1 MTEPVSDR
9 LSFSS
14 AVEMPAEPGR
24 DTYQL
29 ILLLSAVTLLLLPF
43 ITTFNEF
50 MTSMVMRMHLDG
62 VLREWIVPAEARM
75 VAVLLTPLG
84 VDVGVSSTAVYIGG
98 GDFPLPVFISWN
110 CVGWQ
115 SLILFALTVKAGLEG
130 RYTLASQLRALILG
144 VLGII
149 WINLLRIAGIALV
162 AYYFGRL
169 PAVLAHDY
177 GGTLMTIVWLALFW
191 YFAINYVLEPKDDE
205 EVEEIEQR

>member
-1 MTEPVSDR
+1 MTEPLSDR
-9 LSFSS
+9 LAFSS
-14 AVEMPAEPGR
+14 AVEMPAERGR

-43 ITTFNEF
+43 VTTFNEF
-50 MTSMVMRMHLDG
+50 MTEIVMTMHLDG

-75 VAVLLTPLG
+75 VAALLSPLG
-84 VDVGVSSTAVYIGG
+84 VDVSVSSTSVYIGG

-115 SLILFALTVKAGLEG
+115 SLILFALTVKTGLEG

-144 VLGII
+144 LLGIV

-162 AYYFGRL
+162 AYQFGRL

-191 YFAINYVLEPKDDE
+191 YFAINYILEPKDDE
-205 EVEEIEQR
+205 ETQEVE

>member
-1 MTEPVSDR
+1 MSEPVSDR
-9 LSFSS
+9 MSYS
-14 AVEMPAEPGR
+14 AAAEMPAERGR

-50 MTSMVMRMHLDG
+50 MTAMVMTMHLDG

-75 VAVLLTPLG
+75 VAVLLSPLG
-84 VDVGVSSTAVYIGG
+84 VDVSVSDTSVYIGG

-115 SLILFALTVKAGLEG
+115 SLILFALTVKTGLGG

-144 VLGII
+144 LLGIV

-177 GGTLMTIVWLALFW
+177 GGTLVTIVWLALFW

-205 EVEEIEQR
+205 EEEAIE

>member
-1 MTEPVSDR
+1 MSEPVSDR
-9 LSFSS
+9 ISFS
-14 AVEMPAEPGR
+14 AAAEMPAERGR

-50 MTSMVMRMHLDG
+50 MTAMVMTMHLDG

-75 VAVLLTPLG
+75 VAVLLSPLG
-84 VDVGVSSTAVYIGG
+84 VDVSVSSTSIYIGG

-115 SLILFALTVKAGLEG
+115 SLVLFGLTVKTGLDG
-130 RYTLASQLRALILG
+130 RYTPASQLRALSLG
-144 VLGII
+144 LLGII

-177 GGTLMTIVWLALFW
+177 GGTVMTIVWLALFW

-205 EVEEIEQR
+205 EVEAIE

>member
-1 MTEPVSDR
+1 MSEPVSDR
-9 LSFSS
+9 MSFS
-14 AVEMPAEPGR
+14 AAAEMPVERGR

-50 MTSMVMRMHLDG
+50 MTAMVMTMHLDG

-75 VAVLLTPLG
+75 VAVLLSPLG
-84 VDVGVSSTAVYIGG
+84 VDVSVSSTSIYIGG

-115 SLILFALTVKAGLEG
+115 SLILFALTVKTGLGG
-130 RYTLASQLRALILG
+130 RYTLASQLRALSLG
-144 VLGII
+144 LLGII
-149 WINLLRIAGIALV
+149 WINLLRIAGIAMV

-177 GGTLMTIVWLALFW
+177 GGTFMTIVWLALFW
-191 YFAINYVLEPKDDE
+191 YFAINYVLESKDDE
-205 EVEEIEQR
+205 EVEAIE

>member
-1 MTEPVSDR
+1 MSEPVSDR
-9 LSFSS
+9 MSFS
-14 AVEMPAEPGR
+14 AAAEMPVERGR

-50 MTSMVMRMHLDG
+50 MTAMVMTMHLDG

-75 VAVLLTPLG
+75 VAVLLSPLG
-84 VDVGVSSTAVYIGG
+84 VDVSVSSTSIYIGG

-115 SLILFALTVKAGLEG
+115 SLILFALTVKTGLGG
-130 RYTLASQLRALILG
+130 RYTLASQLRALSLG
-144 VLGII
+144 LLGII
-149 WINLLRIAGIALV
+149 WINLLRIAGIAMV

-177 GGTLMTIVWLALFW
+177 GGTIMTIVWLALFW

-205 EVEEIEQR
+205 EVEAIE

>member
-1 MTEPVSDR
+1 MSGPVSDR
-9 LSFSS
+9 MSFN
-14 AVEMPAEPGR
+14 AAAQMPAERGR

-50 MTSMVMRMHLDG
+50 MTAMVMQMHLDG

-75 VAVLLTPLG
+75 VAVLLSPLG
-84 VDVGVSSTAVYIGG
+84 VDVSVSSTSIYIGG

-115 SLILFALTVKAGLEG
+115 SLILFALTIKTGLGG
-130 RYTLASQLRALILG
+130 RYTLASQLRALSLG
-144 VLGII
+144 LLGII

-162 AYYFGRL
+162 AFYFGRL

-177 GGTLMTIVWLALFW
+177 GGTVMTIVWLALFW
-191 YFAINYVLEPKDDE
+191 YFAINYVLESKDDE
-205 EVEEIEQR
+205 EVEAIE

>member
-1 MTEPVSDR
+1 MSEPVSDR
-9 LSFSS
+9 LSFS
-14 AVEMPAEPGR
+14 AAAEIPAERGR

-50 MTSMVMRMHLDG
+50 MTAMVMTMHLDG
-62 VLREWIVPAEARM
+62 VLREWIVPAETRM
-75 VAVLLTPLG
+75 VAVLLSPLG
-84 VDVGVSSTAVYIGG
+84 VDVSVSSTTVYIGG

-115 SLILFALTVKAGLEG
+115 SLILFALTVKTGLGG
-130 RYTLASQLRALILG
+130 RYTLASQLRALSLG
-144 VLGII
+144 LLGIV

-162 AYYFGRL
+162 AYNFGRL

-177 GGTLMTIVWLALFW
+177 GGTVMTIVWLALFW

-205 EVEEIEQR
+205 EVEATE

>member
-1 MTEPVSDR
+1 MSEPVSDR
-9 LSFSS
+9 MSFS
-14 AVEMPAEPGR
+14 AAAEMPAERGR

-50 MTSMVMRMHLDG
+50 MTAMVMAMHLDG

-75 VAVLLTPLG
+75 VAVMLAPLG
-84 VDVGVSSTAVYIGG
+84 VDVSVSSTSVYIGG

-115 SLILFALTVKAGLEG
+115 SLILFALTVKTGLEG
-130 RYTLASQLRALILG
+130 RYTRASQLRALSLG
-144 VLGII
+144 LLGII

-177 GGTLMTIVWLALFW
+177 GGTVMTIVWLALFW

-205 EVEEIEQR
+205 EEEAIE

>member
-1 MTEPVSDR
+1 MSEPVSDR
-9 LSFSS
+9 LSFS
-14 AVEMPAEPGR
+14 AAAELPAERGR

-50 MTSMVMRMHLDG
+50 MTAMVMTMHLDG

-75 VAVLLTPLG
+75 VAVLLSPLG
-84 VDVGVSSTAVYIGG
+84 VDVSVSSTTVYIGG

-115 SLILFALTVKAGLEG
+115 SLILFALTVKTGLGG
-130 RYTLASQLRALILG
+130 RYTLASQLRALSLG
-144 VLGII
+144 LLGII
-149 WINLLRIAGIALV
+149 WINLLRIAGIAMV

-177 GGTLMTIVWLALFW
+177 GGTVMTIVWLALFW

-205 EVEEIEQR
+205 EVEAIE

>member
-1 MTEPVSDR
+1 MNEPVSDR
-9 LSFSS
+9 MSFS
-14 AVEMPAEPGR
+14 AAAEMPAERGR

-50 MTSMVMRMHLDG
+50 MTAMVMTMHLDG

-75 VAVLLTPLG
+75 VAVLLSPLG
-84 VDVGVSSTAVYIGG
+84 VDVSVSSTSIYIGG

-115 SLILFALTVKAGLEG
+115 SLILFALTVKTGLEG
-130 RYTLASQLRALILG
+130 RYTRASQLRALSLG
-144 VLGII
+144 LLGIV
-149 WINLLRIAGIALV
+149 WINLLRIAGIALM

-177 GGTLMTIVWLALFW
+177 GGTVMTIVWLALFW

-205 EVEEIEQR
+205 EEEAIEER

>member
-1 MTEPVSDR
+1 MSEPVSDR
-9 LSFSS
+9 VAYSA
-14 AVEMPAEPGR
+14 AVEMPAERGR

-50 MTSMVMRMHLDG
+50 MTAMVMTMHLDG

-75 VAVLLTPLG
+75 VAVLLSPLG
-84 VDVGVSSTAVYIGG
+84 VDVSVSSTSVYIGG

-115 SLILFALTVKAGLEG
+115 SLILFALTVKTGLEG
-130 RYTLASQLRALILG
+130 RYTLASQFRALSLG
-144 VLGII
+144 LLGII

-205 EVEEIEQR
+205 EEEAIE

>member
-1 MTEPVSDR
+1 MSEPVSDR
-9 LSFSS
+9 MSYG
-14 AVEMPAEPGR
+14 AAAEMPAERGR

-50 MTSMVMRMHLDG
+50 MTAMVMTMHLDG

-75 VAVLLTPLG
+75 VAVMLSPLG
-84 VDVGVSSTAVYIGG
+84 VDVSVSSTSVYIGG

-115 SLILFALTVKAGLEG
+115 SLILFALTVKTGLEG
-130 RYTLASQLRALILG
+130 RYTSASQLRALSLG
-144 VLGII
+144 LLGII

-177 GGTLMTIVWLALFW
+177 GGTLVTIVWLALFW

-205 EVEEIEQR
+205 EMEAVE

>member
-1 MTEPVSDR
+1 MTEPASDR
-9 LSFSS
+9 LSFST
-14 AVEMPAEPGR
+14 AAEMPVERGR

-43 ITTFNEF
+43 VTTFNEF
-50 MTSMVMRMHLDG
+50 MTAMVMRMHLDG
-62 VLREWIVPAEARM
+62 VLREWIVPVEARM
-75 VAVLLTPLG
+75 VAALLSPLG
-84 VDVGVSSTAVYIGG
+84 VDVSVSSTSIYVGG

-115 SLILFALTVKAGLEG
+115 SLILFALTIKTGLEG
-130 RYTLASQLRALILG
+130 RYTLASQLRALTLGFLG
-144 VLGII
+144 VI
-149 WINLLRIAGIALV
+149 WINLLRIAGIALM
-162 AYYFGRL
+162 AYHFGRL

-205 EVEEIEQR
+205 EVEGVE

>member
-1 MTEPVSDR
+1 MSEPVSNR
-9 LSFSS
+9 LSFST
-14 AVEMPAEPGR
+14 AAEMPAERGR

-50 MTSMVMRMHLDG
+50 MTAMVMTMHLDG

-75 VAVLLTPLG
+75 VAVMLSPLG
-84 VDVGVSSTAVYIGG
+84 VEVSVSSTSIYIGG

-115 SLILFALTVKAGLEG
+115 SLILFALTVKTGLEG
-130 RYTLASQLRALILG
+130 RYTLASQFRALSLG
-144 VLGII
+144 LLGII

-177 GGTLMTIVWLALFW
+177 GGTLVTIVWLALFW
-191 YFAINYVLEPKDDE
+191 YFAINYVLESKDDE
-205 EVEEIEQR
+205 EEAIE

>member
-1 MTEPVSDR
+1 MSEPVSDR
-9 LSFSS
+9 MSFS
-14 AVEMPAEPGR
+14 AAAEMPAERGR

-50 MTSMVMRMHLDG
+50 MTAMVMTMHLDG

-75 VAVLLTPLG
+75 VAVLLSPLG
-84 VDVGVSSTAVYIGG
+84 VDVSVSSTSIYIGG

-115 SLILFALTVKAGLEG
+115 SLILFALTVKTGLEG
-130 RYTLASQLRALILG
+130 RYTRASQLRALSLG
-144 VLGII
+144 LLGIV

-177 GGTLMTIVWLALFW
+177 GGTVMTIVWLALFW
-191 YFAINYVLEPKDDE
+191 YFAINYVLESKDDE
-205 EVEEIEQR
+205 EVEAIE

>member
-1 MTEPVSDR
+1 MSEPVSDR
-9 LSFSS
+9 ISFS
-14 AVEMPAEPGR
+14 AAAEMPAERGR

-50 MTSMVMRMHLDG
+50 MTAMVMTMHLDG

-75 VAVLLTPLG
+75 VAVLLSPLG
-84 VDVGVSSTAVYIGG
+84 VDVSVSSTSIYIGG

-115 SLILFALTVKAGLEG
+115 SLVLFGLTVKTGLDG
-130 RYTLASQLRALILG
+130 RYTRASQLRALSLG
-144 VLGII
+144 LLGII

-177 GGTLMTIVWLALFW
+177 GGTIMTIVWLALFW
-191 YFAINYVLEPKDDE
+191 YFAINYVLESKDDE
-205 EVEEIEQR
+205 EEEAVE

>member
-1 MTEPVSDR
+1 MSEPVSDR
-9 LSFSS
+9 MSYSA
-14 AVEMPAEPGR
+14 AVEMPAEQGR

-50 MTSMVMRMHLDG
+50 MTAMVMTMHLDG

-75 VAVLLTPLG
+75 VAVMLSPLG
-84 VDVGVSSTAVYIGG
+84 VDVSVSSTSIYIGG

-115 SLILFALTVKAGLEG
+115 SLILFALTVKTGLDG
-130 RYTLASQLRALILG
+130 RYTRASQLRALSLG
-144 VLGII
+144 LLGII
-149 WINLLRIAGIALV
+149 WINLLRIAGIAMV

-177 GGTLMTIVWLALFW
+177 GGTVMTIVWLALFW
-191 YFAINYVLEPKDDE
+191 YFAINYVLESKDDE
-205 EVEEIEQR
+205 EEEAVE

>member
-1 MTEPVSDR
+1 MSEPVSDR
-9 LSFSS
+9 LSFS
-14 AVEMPAEPGR
+14 AAAEMPAERGR

-43 ITTFNEF
+43 ITTFNDF
-50 MTSMVMRMHLDG
+50 MTAIVMTMHLDG
-62 VLREWIVPAEARM
+62 VLREWIVPAQARM
-75 VAVLLTPLG
+75 VAVLLSPLG
-84 VDVGVSSTAVYIGG
+84 VDVSVSSTSIYVGG

-115 SLILFALTVKAGLEG
+115 SLILFALTVKTGLGG
-130 RYTLASQLRALILG
+130 RYTLASQFRALSLG
-144 VLGII
+144 LLGII

-177 GGTLMTIVWLALFW
+177 GGTVMTIVWLALFW
-191 YFAINYVLEPKDDE
+191 YFAINYVLESKDDE
-205 EVEEIEQR
+205 EVDAIE

>member
-1 MTEPVSDR
+1 MSEPLSNR
-9 LSFSS
+9 LSFS
-14 AVEMPAEPGR
+14 AAAEMPAERGR

-50 MTSMVMRMHLDG
+50 ITAMVMQMHLDG

-75 VAVLLTPLG
+75 VAVLLSPLG
-84 VDVGVSSTAVYIGG
+84 VDVTVSSTSVYIGG

-115 SLILFALTVKAGLEG
+115 SLILFALTVKTGLGG
-130 RYTLASQLRALILG
+130 RHTLPSQLRALCLG
-144 VLGII
+144 LLGII

-169 PAVLAHDY
+169 PAVLDHDY
-177 GGTLMTIVWLALFW
+177 GGTVMTIVWLALFW

-205 EVEEIEQR
+205 EVEAIE

>member
-1 MTEPVSDR
+1 MSEPVSDR
-9 LSFSS
+9 MSFS
-14 AVEMPAEPGR
+14 AAAEMPAERGR

-50 MTSMVMRMHLDG
+50 MTAMVMTMHLDG

-75 VAVLLTPLG
+75 VAVLLSPLG
-84 VDVGVSSTAVYIGG
+84 VDVSVSSTSVYIGG

-115 SLILFALTVKAGLEG
+115 SLILFALTVKTGLGG
-130 RYTLASQLRALILG
+130 RYTLASQLRALSLG
-144 VLGII
+144 LLGIV

-205 EVEEIEQR
+205 ETQEVE

>member
-1 MTEPVSDR
+1 MSEPVSNR
-9 LSFSS
+9 LSFST
-14 AVEMPAEPGR
+14 AAEMPAERGR

-50 MTSMVMRMHLDG
+50 MTAIVMQMHLDG

-75 VAVLLTPLG
+75 VAVMLSPLG
-84 VDVGVSSTAVYIGG
+84 VDVSVSSTSIYIGG

-115 SLILFALTVKAGLEG
+115 SLILFALTVKTGLEG
-130 RYTLASQLRALILG
+130 RYTLASQFRALSLG
-144 VLGII
+144 LLGII

-177 GGTLMTIVWLALFW
+177 GGTVMTIVWLALFW
-191 YFAINYVLEPKDDE
+191 YFAINYVLESKDDE
-205 EVEEIEQR
+205 EVEAFE

>member
-1 MTEPVSDR
+1 MSEPVSNR
-9 LSFSS
+9 MSFS
-14 AVEMPAEPGR
+14 AAAEMPVERGR

-50 MTSMVMRMHLDG
+50 MTAMVMQMHLDG
-62 VLREWIVPAEARM
+62 VLREGIVPAEARM
-75 VAVLLTPLG
+75 VAVLLSPLG
-84 VDVGVSSTAVYIGG
+84 VDVSVSSTSIYIGG

-115 SLILFALTVKAGLEG
+115 SLILFALTVKTGLEG
-130 RYTLASQLRALILG
+130 RYTLASQFRALSLG
-144 VLGII
+144 LLGII

-177 GGTLMTIVWLALFW
+177 GGTIMTIVWLALFW
-191 YFAINYVLEPKDDE
+191 YFAINYVLESKDDE
-205 EVEEIEQR
+205 EVEAIE

>member
-1 MTEPVSDR
+1 MSEPVSDR
-9 LSFSS
+9 MAYS
-14 AVEMPAEPGR
+14 AAAEMPAERGR

-50 MTSMVMRMHLDG
+50 MTAMVMTMHLDG

-84 VDVGVSSTAVYIGG
+84 VDVSVSSTSIYIGG

-115 SLILFALTVKAGLEG
+115 SLILFALTVKTGLEG
-130 RYTLASQLRALILG
+130 RYTPASQLRALSLG
-144 VLGII
+144 LLGII

-177 GGTLMTIVWLALFW
+177 GGTIMAIVWLALFW
-191 YFAINYVLEPKDDE
+191 YFAINYVLESKDDE
-205 EVEEIEQR
+205 EVEAIE

>member
-1 MTEPVSDR
+1 MTGPASDR
-9 LSFSS
+9 LPYST
-14 AVEMPAEPGR
+14 AAEMPVERGR

-50 MTSMVMRMHLDG
+50 MTAMVMTMHLDG

-75 VAVLLTPLG
+75 VAALLSPLG
-84 VDVGVSSTAVYIGG
+84 VDVAVSSTSIYIGG

-115 SLILFALTVKAGLEG
+115 SLILFALTVKTGLGG
-130 RYTLASQLRALILG
+130 RYTLASQLRALTLG
-144 VLGII
+144 LLGII
-149 WINLLRIAGIALV
+149 WINLLRIAGIALM

-177 GGTLMTIVWLALFW
+177 GGTLITIVWLILFW

-205 EVEEIEQR
+205 EVEAIE

>member
-1 MTEPVSDR
+1 MSEPVSDR
-9 LSFSS
+9 MSFS
-14 AVEMPAEPGR
+14 AAAEMPAERGR

-50 MTSMVMRMHLDG
+50 MTAIVMQMQLDG

-75 VAVLLTPLG
+75 VAVLLSPLG
-84 VDVGVSSTAVYIGG
+84 VDVSVSSTSVYIGG

-115 SLILFALTVKAGLEG
+115 SLILFALTVKTGLGG
-130 RYTLASQLRALILG
+130 RYTPASQLRALSLG
-144 VLGII
+144 LLGIV

-177 GGTLMTIVWLALFW
+177 GGTLVTIVWLALFW
-191 YFAINYVLEPKDDE
+191 YFAINYVLESKDDE
-205 EVEEIEQR
+205 EVEAIE

>member
-1 MTEPVSDR
+1 MSKPVSDR
-9 LSFSS
+9 LSFS
-14 AVEMPAEPGR
+14 AAAEMPAERGR

-50 MTSMVMRMHLDG
+50 MTAMVMTMHLDG

-75 VAVLLTPLG
+75 VAVLLSPLG
-84 VDVGVSSTAVYIGG
+84 VDVSVSSTSVYIGG

-115 SLILFALTVKAGLEG
+115 SLILFALTVKTGLEG
-130 RYTLASQLRALILG
+130 RYTPASQLRALSLG
-144 VLGII
+144 LLGIV

-191 YFAINYVLEPKDDE
+191 YFAINYVLESKDDE
-205 EVEEIEQR
+205 EVEAIE

>member
-1 MTEPVSDR
+1 MSEPVSDR
-9 LSFSS
+9 MSYSA
-14 AVEMPAEPGR
+14 AVEMPAEQGR

-50 MTSMVMRMHLDG
+50 MTAMVMTMHLDG

-75 VAVLLTPLG
+75 VAVMLSPLG
-84 VDVGVSSTAVYIGG
+84 VDVSVSSTSIYIGG

-115 SLILFALTVKAGLEG
+115 SLVLFALTVKTGLDG
-130 RYTLASQLRALILG
+130 RYTRASQLRALSLG
-144 VLGII
+144 LLGII
-149 WINLLRIAGIALV
+149 WINLLRIAGIAMV

-177 GGTLMTIVWLALFW
+177 GGTVMTIVWLALFW
-191 YFAINYVLEPKDDE
+191 YFAINYVLESKDDE
-205 EVEEIEQR
+205 EEEAVE

>member
-1 MTEPVSDR
+1 MSEPVSDR
-9 LSFSS
+9 MSFS
-14 AVEMPAEPGR
+14 AAAEMPVERGR

-50 MTSMVMRMHLDG
+50 MTAMVMTMHLDG

-75 VAVLLTPLG
+75 VAVLLSPLG
-84 VDVGVSSTAVYIGG
+84 VDVSVSSTTVYIGG

-115 SLILFALTVKAGLEG
+115 SLILFALTVKTGLEG
-130 RYTLASQLRALILG
+130 RYTLASQLRALSLG
-144 VLGII
+144 LLGII
-149 WINLLRIAGIALV
+149 WINLLRIAGIAMV

-177 GGTLMTIVWLALFW
+177 GGTIMTIVWLALFW
-191 YFAINYVLEPKDDE
+191 YFAINYVLESKDDE
-205 EVEEIEQR
+205 EVEAIE

>member
-1 MTEPVSDR
+1 MSEPVSDR
-9 LSFSS
+9 LSFS
-14 AVEMPAEPGR
+14 AAAEMPAERGR

-50 MTSMVMRMHLDG
+50 MTAMVMTMHLDG

-75 VAVLLTPLG
+75 VAVLLSPLG
-84 VDVGVSSTAVYIGG
+84 VDVSVSSTSVYIGG

-115 SLILFALTVKAGLEG
+115 SLILFALTVKTGLEG
-130 RYTLASQLRALILG
+130 RYTLASQFRALSLG
-144 VLGII
+144 LLGII

-177 GGTLMTIVWLALFW
+177 GGTLVTIVWLALFW
-191 YFAINYVLEPKDDE
+191 YFAINYVLESKDDE
-205 EVEEIEQR
+205 EEAIE

>member
-1 MTEPVSDR
+1 MTEPVSNR
-9 LSFSS
+9 LSFS
-14 AVEMPAEPGR
+14 AAAEMPAERGR

-50 MTSMVMRMHLDG
+50 MTAMVMQMHLDG

-75 VAVLLTPLG
+75 VAVLLSPLG
-84 VDVGVSSTAVYIGG
+84 VDVSVSSTSIYIGG

-115 SLILFALTVKAGLEG
+115 SLILFALTVKTGLGG
-130 RYTLASQLRALILG
+130 RYTLASQLRALSLG
-144 VLGII
+144 LLGII
-149 WINLLRIAGIALV
+149 WINLLRIAGIAMV

-177 GGTLMTIVWLALFW
+177 GGTVMTIVWLALFW

-205 EVEEIEQR
+205 EEEAIE

>member
-1 MTEPVSDR
+1 MTESTSDR

-14 AVEMPAEPGR
+14 AAEMPAERGR

-29 ILLLSAVTLLLLPF
+29 IMLLSAVTLLLLPF

-50 MTSMVMRMHLDG
+50 MTAMVMTMHLDG
-62 VLREWIVPAEARM
+62 VLREWIVPVEARM
-75 VAVLLTPLG
+75 VAALLSPLG
-84 VDVGVSSTAVYIGG
+84 VDVAVSSTSIYVGG

-115 SLILFALTVKAGLEG
+115 SLILFALTVKTGLEG
-130 RYTLASQLRALILG
+130 RYTLASQLRALTLG
-144 VLGII
+144 LLGII
-149 WINLLRIAGIALV
+149 WINLLRIAGIALM

-191 YFAINYVLEPKDDE
+191 YFAINYILESKDDE
-205 EVEEIEQR
+205 EVEEVT